1 VTHYT
6 HDPAGRPS
14 ADTVTS
20 LGDAGQ
26 NVDGTVRRLGTTYDD
41 LGRVQQVTSY
51 GDTAGTNVLNQVES
65 EYNGWRQV
73 YREYQ
78 EHNGAVDSSTL
89 YVQYNYGTA
98 AQGARLT
105 SVRYPNGRLV
115 HYTYG
120 TAGSAAD
127 LLNRLDAIQDDNGS
141 GQPGNT
147 LASYKY
153 LGTGTIVTGTRKGG
167 RAKGSEVI
175 LLTTIRAGVEWGH
188 ATTNPGYGR
197 GNGVPRAQPRRGT
210 DASVPQSGRFRGH
223 GTGAG
228 GNVPANPR
236 ADPRLLLDVQPLAPV
251 ALAARG
257 WRIVGSPA
265 VADGDPYATLACQS
279 PHLGERADLPGTIQV
294 LSCTVG

>member
-197 GNGVPRAQPRRGT
+197 
-210 DASVPQSGRFRGH
+210 
-223 GTGAG
+223 
-228 GNVPANPR
+228 ANPR